1 MPRTI
6 FLTVPGKAQS
16 KQRPRV
22 MKTGITFTP
31 KETVNAEAFIRGLAL
46 EAMGGHKPLE
56 GGVELSIRIFRTIPK
71 SFGKKKKAQAMAGL
85 LFPTTRPDMTNQI
98 KLIEDAL
105 NGIAYIDDAQVVFL
119 EAKKFYTN
127 EQERTEA
134 EVREI

>member
-46 EAMGGHKPLE
+46 EAMGGQKPLE